1 MRGSCIA
8 GFWTQGFST
17 FYIWV
22 NRSLHGLGKWWTE
35 FRTDEFWFRSVIAF
49 TICLSQFR
57 LRKNGCESLKLIFK
71 KGLKTWNP
79 NFRLDFPTRKIAE
92 CLFRRSVCFRNFPL
106 KRRKQPETELM
117 VSLPK
122 HQSVLLVC
130 FNGSCHAVASRFI
143 HDVIQV
149 NRLLFGIRVA
159 FFSVLRARKGTKFEK
174 YYNNWTNAW
183 SKIFNCFK
191 EISFFKP
198 KDIVWDDLIRKYP
211 AMQKFIQ

>member
-17 FYIWV
+17 SYMGKPVASRFGQMV
-22 NRSLHGLGKWWTE
+22 NRIQDWWILIPFGNRVYHLPKPVSFKE
-35 FRTDEFWFRSVIAF
+35 K
-49 TICLSQFR
+49 R
-57 LRKNGCESLKLIFK
+57 LRK
-71 KGLKTWNP
+71 
-79 NFRLDFPTRKIAE
+79 
-92 CLFRRSVCFRNFPL
+92 
-106 KRRKQPETELM
+106 PETNIQKRFEDMKSEFSPGFSNKENSRMPFQTFGLFQEFSTETSKTTRDW
-117 VSLPK
+117 VNASLPK

-198 KDIVWDDLIRKYP
+198 KGIVWDDLIRKYP